1 MSEMTATRKAA
12 TLVLFAAIWIAAAA
26 LLWRTDVPSAAA
38 EYEDGL
44 PPVAPQIAEAAEDYS
59 RVARLLVLGGLVGQL
74 AAIAALVVAT
84 RRGLPRLRGPALA
97 RSLELLTLALAAAW
111 LGRLPFRIAL
121 HWWRRRHGLSSQ
133 PYLDS
138 LLAPWLDRLALMA
151 AAAFALVVATLL
163 ARRLGERWWVA
174 GAPALTLVGTAVL
187 LVQPLVL
194 APRLEPLRNPRLAAE
209 VRALAREQG
218 IDHVDV
224 VERHVSD
231 RTRTVNAEV
240 AGLGPTLRVV
250 LWDTLRNRV
259 DERQL
264 RFLVAHELAHV
275 SRSHLLEGIA
285 WFALLTPLLTYA
297 VARATRRRG
306 GIAEPR
312 AVPVAVLTVV
322 ALQLALLPAANAISR
337 RYEREADWVALETT
351 GDPNAAI
358 GLFRRFADENLTDP
372 TPPRW
377 ATVVFGTHP
386 TLEDRIDTARFFE
399 QQPR

>member
-1 MSEMTATRKAA
+1 M
-12 TLVLFAAIWIAAAA
+12 LFAAIWIAAAA

-38 EYEDGL
+38 GYEDGR
-44 PPVAPQIAEAAEDYS
+44 PPVAPRVAEAADDYS
-59 RVARLLVLGGLVGQL
+59 RVARLLVVGSLAAQL
-74 AAIAALVVAT
+74 AALAALVVVT
-84 RRGLPRLRGPALA
+84 RRRLPRLRGPALA
-97 RSLELLTLALAAAW
+97 RSLQLLVLALAVAW

-121 HWWRRRHGLSSQ
+121 HWWRRRQDLSHQ
-133 PYLDS
+133 PYADW
-138 LLAPWLDRLALMA
+138 LLAPWLDRVALAAVAALALVA
-151 AAAFALVVATLL
+151 ATLL
-163 ARRLGERWWVA
+163 ARRLGARWWIA
-174 GAPALTLVGTAVL
+174 GAPVLAVVGAGVL

-194 APRLEPLRNPRLAAE
+194 APRLEPLRDARLAAE
-209 VRALAREQG
+209 VRALARQQG

-224 VERHVSD
+224 VERHESD

-259 DERQL
+259 DRRQL

-275 SRSHLLEGIA
+275 SRSHLLKGIG
-285 WFALLTPLLTYA
+285 WFALLTPLFTYA
-297 VARATRRRG
+297 VARTTRGRG

-351 GDPNAAI
+351 RDPDAAI
-358 GLFRRFADENLTDP
+358 GLFRRVADENLTDP

-377 ATVVFGTHP
+377 ATVLLGTHP
-386 TLEDRIDTARFFE
+386 TLDDRVDAARFYE
-399 QQPR
+399 RERGR

>member
-1 MSEMTATRKAA
+1 MTATRKAA
-12 TLVLFAAIWIAAAA
+12 TLVLFAAIWIAVAA
-26 LLWRTDVPSAAA
+26 LLWRTDVPSTAVHS
-38 EYEDGL
+38 EDGL
-44 PPVAPQIAEAAEDYS
+44 PAVAPRVAAVGGAYS
-59 RVARLLVLGGLVGQL
+59 RVARLLVLGGIVGQL
-74 AAIAALVVAT
+74 AAIAALVALT

-97 RSLELLTLALAAAW
+97 RSLQVLALVLAVAW

-133 PYLDS
+133 PYLDW
-138 LLAPWLDRLALMA
+138 LLAPWLELLALGA
-151 AAAFALVVATLL
+151 AAALGLVVATLL
-163 ARRLGERWWVA
+163 ARRLGERWWIA
-174 GAPALTLVGTAVL
+174 GAPALALVGAAAL

-218 IDHVDV
+218 IAHVDV

-240 AGLGPTLRVV
+240 AGLGPTLQVV

-275 SRSHLLEGIA
+275 SRSHMLKGLA

-306 GIAEPR
+306 GIAHPR

-322 ALQLALLPAANAISR
+322 ALELALLPAGNAISR

-351 GDPNAAI
+351 GDPDAAI
-358 GLFRRFADENLTDP
+358 GLFRRFADENLTDA
-372 TPPRW
+372 TPPPW
-377 ATVVFGTHP
+377 ATILFGTHP
-386 TLEDRIDTARFFE
+386 SLEDRIDAARFFE
-399 QQPR
+399 RTAAG

>member
-12 TLVLFAAIWIAAAA
+12 TLVLFAAIWIAVAA
-26 LLWRTDVPSAAA
+26 LLWRTDVPSTAVD
-38 EYEDGL
+38 YEDGL
-44 PPVAPQIAEAAEDYS
+44 PAVARRVAAVGGAYS
-59 RVARLLVLGGLVGQL
+59 RVARLLVLGGIVGQL
-74 AAIAALVVAT
+74 AAIAALVALT

-97 RSLELLTLALAAAW
+97 RSLQVLVLVLAVAW

-133 PYLDS
+133 PYLDW
-138 LLAPWLDRLALMA
+138 LLAPWLELLALGA
-151 AAAFALVVATLL
+151 AAALGLVVATLL
-163 ARRLGERWWVA
+163 ARRLGERWWIA
-174 GAPALTLVGTAVL
+174 GAPALALVGAAAL

-218 IDHVDV
+218 IAHVDV

-240 AGLGPTLRVV
+240 AGLGPTLQVV

-275 SRSHLLEGIA
+275 SRSHMLKGLA

-322 ALQLALLPAANAISR
+322 ALQLALLPAASAISR

-358 GLFRRFADENLTDP
+358 GLFRRFADENLTDA
-372 TPPRW
+372 TPPPW
-377 ATVVFGTHP
+377 ATVLFGTHP
-386 TLEDRIDTARFFE
+386 SLEDRIDAARFF
-399 QQPR
+399 